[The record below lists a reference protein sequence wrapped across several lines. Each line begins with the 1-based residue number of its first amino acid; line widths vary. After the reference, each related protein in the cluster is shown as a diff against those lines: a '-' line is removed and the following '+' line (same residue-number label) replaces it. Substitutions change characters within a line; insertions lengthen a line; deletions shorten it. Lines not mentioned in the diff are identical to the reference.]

1 MMNHRDINECFKEF
15 YEALYETWTSIATTA
30 LSRFLQSPHLP
41 KLDQADCYAYNA
53 DITLD

>member
-1 MMNHRDINECFKEF
+1 MMNPGDINECFKEF